1 MERRTLAY
9 WITTGLFCAVLG
21 FSGFGHLTHLEAFV
35 EIMTGLGYPQY
46 FMTIIGTWMLL
57 GVATLLAPR
66 LPLLKEWAYAGFA
79 FDLLGGAASHAI
91 SGDPV
96 IEAINPAV
104 VLLLGAAS
112 YLLRPAARRLPS
124 APVFGGAMLAEQPA
138 GAPGRG

>member
-66 LPLLKEWAYAGFA
+66 LPLLKEWAYAGFT
-79 FDLLGGAASHAI
+79 FNLIGATASHVFA
-91 SGDPV
+91 GDPLGET
-96 IEAINPAV
+96 IRPSV
-104 VLLLGAAS
+104 VLAIGAAS
-112 YLLRPAARRLPS
+112 YLLRPSDRRIASAPNFGAASLPS
-124 APVFGGAMLAEQPA
+124 QPAPVSQG
-138 GAPGRG
+138 